1 MWSGSWLDP
10 GWHRHE
16 ALSLWYKEV
25 HASLTPAGMSE
36 SHLAWQL
43 PQWCRLWELRSVFPW
58 ICKEPCGQVLP
69 STVTMYLLW
78 KQNGGVEVLQ
88 TRKLAHSWS
97 PLASGPFAKSA
108 RQGTTRQT
116 SSSCYTHQ
124 QCLCLLSMIQ
134 IHWKAI
140 LCRKWISL
148 SLKIKGLQ
156 KTESAV
162 EEHLL
167 SELERQQE
175 MPKLGNTLLLFH
187 GKRLWDAYLYF
198 QWSKY
203 FLKSMLLVY
212 IPLSQLET
220 VVAKPPA
227 SSKGGIRRKKKFFF

>member
-16 ALSLWYKEV
+16 ALSFWYKEV

-36 SHLAWQL
+36 GHLAWPL

-69 STVTMYLLW
+69 PTVTRYLLLW

-108 RQGTTRQT
+108 RQGTTRQP
-116 SSSCYTHQ
+116 SSSCYAPSTV
-124 QCLCLLSMIQ
+124 LVSPLYDSD
-134 IHWKAI
+134 I
-140 LCRKWISL
+140 LESNSVQKMNLSL
-148 SLKIKGLQ
+148 SQ
-156 KTESAV
+156 KVYKKKESAV

-175 MPKLGNTLLLFH
+175 MPQLGNTHLLFH

-203 FLKSMLLVY
+203 FLKSILLVY

-227 SSKGGIRRKKKFFF
+227 SSKGGIRRKKNFF